1 MRSRQRNVAAV
12 PGGSVPVIEAVHLTS
27 GYGDLLAVRDVS
39 LSVGAGEVVSLLGH
53 NGAGKTTL
61 MLALAGELPAIRG
74 EIRWMGTRMQDPPYR
89 RAQHGLGF
97 VPEGRSIVS
106 SLSAA
111 DNLRLG
117 NGGVDKAVAIFP
129 ELRGL
134 LSRPAGLL
142 SGGEQQM
149 LTMARTLAAA
159 PTALLVDELS
169 LGLAPVVVLRLLSAI
184 REAADQAG
192 VAVLL
197 VEQQV
202 KRAFDICDR
211 WFVLRRG
218 ELVASGSQSS
228 GLAAVEKAYNADDS
242 SHGRP
247 AVPTKRSRR

>member
-1 MRSRQRNVAAV
+1 MNQPAPASV
-12 PGGSVPVIEAVHLTS
+12 PGKSLPVLEAVRLES
-27 GYGDLLAVRDVS
+27 GYGDLAVIRDIS
-39 LSVGAGEVVSLLGH
+39 LSVNAGEVVSLLGP

-61 MLALAGELPAIRG
+61 MLALAGELPVMHG
-74 EIRWMGTRMQDPPYR
+74 EIRWMGRRTQEPPYR
-89 RAQHGLGF
+89 RAQRGLGF
-97 VPEGRSIVS
+97 VPEGRSVVS
-106 SLSAA
+106 SLSTA

-117 NGGVDKAVAIFP
+117 RGGVDRAVAFFP

-149 LTMARTLAAA
+149 LAMARTLAAS

-169 LGLAPVVVLRLLSAI
+169 LGLAPVIVSRLMSVV
-184 REAADQAG
+184 REAADRTG

-211 WFVLRRG
+211 WFVLKRG
-218 ELVASGSQSS
+218 ELVASGDRSS
-228 GLAAVEKAYNADDS
+228 GLAVVEKAYFGDES
-242 SHGRP
+242 GHPR
-247 AVPTKRSRR
+247 

>member
-1 MRSRQRNVAAV
+1 MRRRQRDVAPV
-12 PGGSVPVIEAVHLTS
+12 PGGSSPVIEVIDLMS
-27 GYGDLLAVRDVS
+27 GYGDLPAVRDVS

-61 MLALAGELPAIRG
+61 MLTLAGELPVMQG

-89 RAQHGLGF
+89 RAQRGLGF
-97 VPEGRSIVS
+97 VPEGRSVVS
-106 SLSAA
+106 SLSTA

-117 NGGVDKAVAIFP
+117 QGGVDKAVEIFP
-129 ELRGL
+129 ELREL

-149 LTMARTLAAA
+149 LAMARTLAAS

-169 LGLAPVVVLRLLSAI
+169 LGLAPVVVIRLLTAI
-184 REAADQAG
+184 REAADRSG

-202 KRAFDICDR
+202 KRAFEICDR
-211 WFVLRRG
+211 WFVLKRG

-228 GLAAVEKAYNADDS
+228 GLAAVERAYNADDS
-242 SHGRP
+242 HPERP
-247 AVPTKRSRR
+247 AGPTMRPRM